1 MTAPLTVE
9 IELKELLIELKQS
22 IKDLDTKQD
31 QRFNALEAKTD
42 QRFNALEAKTDQR
55 FNTLENKI
63 ENLTKTVTILSEKF
77 DGLDKRVNKL
87 ENTQT
92 TQLWALIALLIGAF
106 VKFGFFPNI

>member
-22 IKDLDTKQD
+22 IKDLDTKQ
-31 QRFNALEAKTD
+31 D